1 MATALLIVDVQNDFL
16 PGGSLAVAGGDA
28 VVEPLVAAARDV
40 DVVVASRDAHTARHC
55 SFREQ
60 GGPWPA
66 HCVDGTR
73 GGALEDRI
81 AALPID
87 LHVDKANRDDW
98 ESYSAFDGTGLGAWL
113 RERGVGHVLVGGIA
127 TDYCVRASGLAA
139 LHEGFRVTVLAD
151 ACAGVDV
158 QPGDCERALA
168 ELRDA
173 GAQLRTVRRASSP
186 VSVEVEPG

>member
-28 VVEPLVAAARDV
+28 VIEPLEAAARCV

-60 GGPWPA
+60 GGPWPV
-66 HCVDGTR
+66 HCVDGTP
-73 GGALEDRI
+73 GGALEERI
-81 AALPID
+81 AKLPIA

-113 RERGVGHVLVGGIA
+113 RERGVDQVLVGGIA
-127 TDYCVRASGLAA
+127 TDYCVRASALAA
-139 LHEGFRVTVLAD
+139 LAEGFAVTVLTD

-158 QPGDCERALA
+158 QPGDCKRALV

-173 GAQLRTVRRASSP
+173 GAELRTTRDLAGA
-186 VSVEVEPG
+186 VS